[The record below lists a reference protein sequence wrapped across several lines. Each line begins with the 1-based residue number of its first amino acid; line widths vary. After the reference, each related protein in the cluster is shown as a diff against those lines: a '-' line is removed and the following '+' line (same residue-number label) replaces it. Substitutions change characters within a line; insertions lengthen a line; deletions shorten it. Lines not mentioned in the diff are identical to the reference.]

1 MQRQEA
7 TANARKKHLSAST
20 TAWATQ
26 NKPRSIYTSDLVQFT
41 VVGIILA
48 NFVANIVEF
57 ELMSDDPAVIQ
68 RFEDMDLT
76 FTILFTLELI
86 ANLIANLDLLPF
98 AWMSDSWNVMDL
110 LIVIIS
116 LVSLTPTLGSS
127 GGVKAIRV
135 MRAFRVARIF
145 KRLIAL
151 RLIVK
156 ALADSLIPV
165 MNTFFVML
173 VSTSGKYPTLFVEKI
188 RRFIFIILENIFIE
202 YKITRFECSVCDSGR
217 CPLQ

>member
-1 MQRQEA
+1 M
-7 TANARKKHLSAST
+7 
-20 TAWATQ
+20 
-26 NKPRSIYTSDLVQFT
+26 
-41 VVGIILA
+41 
-48 NFVANIVEF
+48 
-57 ELMSDDPAVIQ
+57 
-68 RFEDMDLT
+68 
-76 FTILFTLELI
+76 
-86 ANLIANLDLLPF
+86 IANLDLLPF

-116 LVSLTPTLGSS
+116 LVSLTPTLGSN

-173 VSTSGKYPTLFVEKI
+173 VSTSVFAILGVALFSDRPVASHFFGHFSEAFFTMFQA
-188 RRFIFIILENIFIE
+188 RLNNFLL
-202 YKITRFECSVCDSGR
+202 
-217 CPLQ
+217 PL